1 MKSWSKRLFEALN
14 RYKYVLLIG
23 ALGAALLL
31 WPGRD
36 RSSES
41 NGGGTVSAIST
52 AAPADLENAM
62 EEILERMDGVGQA
75 DVLLTLQSGS
85 ELVLAQDDSLRYSGS
100 VQAPDNYE
108 RTSEVV
114 TNAGGS
120 GVVVT
125 QEKYPMY
132 RGALVVCDGGGND
145 RVRLKVAEAVSA
157 LTGLGTDRIA
167 VAERTAAAGSGT

>member
-1 MKSWSKRLFEALN
+1 MKSWPKRLLEALN

-31 WPGRD
+31 WPGK
-36 RSSES
+36 SEAS
-41 NGGGTVSAIST
+41 KSDGGTVSAIST

-85 ELVLAQDDSLRYSGS
+85 ELVLAQDNTLRYSGS
-100 VQAPDNYE
+100 VQAPDDYE

-114 TNAGGS
+114 TNAGTN

-125 QEKYPMY
+125 QEKYPLY
-132 RGALVVCDGGGND
+132 RGALIVCDGGGND
-145 RVRLKVAEAVSA
+145 KIRLKVAEAVSA
-157 LTGLGTDRIA
+157 LTGLGMDRIA
-167 VAERTAAAGSGT
+167 VAERTAAAGSGA